1 MSKNYIYYPPINAK
15 KSSTRQDEKW
25 DEAVAFFNSKQ
36 YDKVIPTLLEYVGNH
51 FESKKMGDTYEIPH
65 GSVVISITQTAD
77 ELLVKCP
84 FLHIENAKKVP
95 LMRRLAE
102 LRMYPLNLANV
113 VLEDNLVYF
122 TFACPI
128 SLCEPYKI
136 YGVFR
141 EICYHADSFDDE
153 FIEKFGAAHL
163 QEPKTIP
170 FSENVKQEAYANC
183 QKILEEGI
191 QRLDHYMEKRHGN
204 NAWYTLNT
212 TLKKIEFHTEP
223 QGYLRTVL
231 EKAID
236 GLYDRKVPFQNRLLN
251 GKSSLEKLKNYPK
264 DKFLDD
270 LYQIETFIPYKYSAK
285 KENIREN
292 WEDSYAEAQEMMGNA
307 QFEDACNLLQ
317 SCFYGL
323 VLLQFSEYGYQ

>member
-1 MSKNYIYYPPINAK
+1 MNSCPIYYRPLNPK

-51 FESKKMGDTYEIPH
+51 FECKKMGDTYEIPH
-65 GSVVISITQTAD
+65 GSVVIAITQTAD

-84 FLHIENAKKVP
+84 FLHIKNAKKVP

-163 QEPKTIP
+163 QEPKTTP

-183 QKILEEGI
+183 QKNFG
-191 QRLDHYMEKRHGN
+191 RRHTTFGPLHGK
-204 NAWYTLNT
+204 APWKQCLATLNT
-212 TLKKIEFHTEP
+212 TLKN
-223 QGYLRTVL
+223 R
-231 EKAID
+231 
-236 GLYDRKVPFQNRLLN
+236 VPYRAPRVFTHGFGESNRW
-251 GKSSLEKLKNYPK
+251 
-264 DKFLDD
+264 
-270 LYQIETFIPYKYSAK
+270 FI
-285 KENIREN
+285 R
-292 WEDSYAEAQEMMGNA
+292 
-307 QFEDACNLLQ
+307 
-317 SCFYGL
+317 
-323 VLLQFSEYGYQ
+323 